1 MITEWLLQHSHVQ
14 NRTESFADCPKFQKK
29 VQKNLK
35 HVVSFELSH
44 ELELTQRMNII

>member
-14 NRTESFADCPKFQKK
+14 NRTESFADCPKFLSTKK
-29 VQKNLK
+29 FE